1 MLKNSLIYGNDR
13 YPFLYCSQTLCRF
26 CEDEGNWVRKIPVP
40 KKGLRMKHLP
50 QGKSIKIKGGKK
62 HAKNTLCS
70 ILTLTCS

>member
-1 MLKNSLIYGNDR
+1 
-13 YPFLYCSQTLCRF
+13 LCRF

-40 KKGLRMKHLP
+40 KKGFRMKHLP